1 MFSFIS
7 PHFSPVHALAG
18 GAVLGAAVMFKT
30 SMLGAVLGVSC
41 ATKRFIS
48 ARPSTKSLSFP
59 CGMLLAGIFMSIF
72 YGGLEPLASVKT
84 GGSGLL
90 ARLLFGGVMVGFGTS
105 LGEGCTSGHGLTGL
119 ARLSPRSWVAV
130 PLFMGFGVAAGTL
143 CATSAALPPR
153 PSVEAEQP
161 AWEMALAAAMLLLV
175 SLLVPLA
182 LAIFVPSI
190 KDKLAQAPPSA
201 EPMIEVVSG
210 IVFGCGLVISGMT
223 KPSKVAGFLDLSSGA
238 WDPSLAFVMCSAL
251 LFTFPFFQYLERM
264 HVDQAV
270 LGQPV
275 ALPAKTRSI
284 DYKLVA
290 GAIIFGVGW
299 GVCGGCPGPI
309 WVMMAGIP
317 SVEVAC
323 LWFGFV
329 AGTGLALIV
338 TRGLQVPEP
347 LDQTPVVPADL
358 ETNVQ
363 VVPVAP
369 ATNATIARE
378 ANLS

>member
-1 MFSFIS
+1 
-7 PHFSPVHALAG
+7 
-18 GAVLGAAVMFKT
+18 
-30 SMLGAVLGVSC
+30 
-41 ATKRFIS
+41 
-48 ARPSTKSLSFP
+48 
-59 CGMLLAGIFMSIF
+59 
-72 YGGLEPLASVKT
+72 
-84 GGSGLL
+84 
-90 ARLLFGGVMVGFGTS
+90 
-105 LGEGCTSGHGLTGL
+105 
-119 ARLSPRSWVAV
+119 
-130 PLFMGFGVAAGTL
+130 
-143 CATSAALPPR
+143 
-153 PSVEAEQP
+153 
-161 AWEMALAAAMLLLV
+161 
-175 SLLVPLA
+175 
-182 LAIFVPSI
+182 
-190 KDKLAQAPPSA
+190 
-201 EPMIEVVSG
+201 MIEVVSG

>member
-1 MFSFIS
+1 
-7 PHFSPVHALAG
+7 
-18 GAVLGAAVMFKT
+18 VMFKT

-41 ATKRFIS
+41 ATRRFIS

-59 CGMLLAGIFMSIF
+59 LGMLLAGIMMSIF
-72 YGGLEPLASVKT
+72 YGGMEPMVSVQT

-90 ARLLFGGVMVGFGTS
+90 ARLLFGGLMVGFGTS

-130 PLFMGFGVAAGTL
+130 PLFMGFGVASGTF
-143 CATSAALPPR
+143 CATSIALPPQ
-153 PSVEAEQP
+153 PTVEAEQP
-161 AWEMALAAAMLLLV
+161 GWEVALATAVFLLFV
-175 SLLVPLA
+175 LLVPLA

-190 KDKLAQAPPSA
+190 KDRLARAPPAA

-210 IVFGCGLVISGMT
+210 IVFGCGLVLSGMT

-251 LFTFPFFQYLERM
+251 IFTFPFFQYLERM
-264 HVDQAV
+264 NVDQAV

-275 ALPAKTRSI
+275 ALPLKTKPI
-284 DYKLVA
+284 DYKLIT

-309 WVMMAGIP
+309 WVMMAGSP
-317 SVEVAC
+317 SVEVAA
-323 LWFGFV
+323 LWFGYIG
-329 AGTGLALIV
+329 GTGLTVLV
-338 TRGLQVPEP
+338 THVLELPDP
-347 LDQTPVVPADL
+347 LVATPVVPADI
-358 ETNVQ
+358 EASVQ

-369 ATNATIARE
+369 AVQAPAAQESN
-378 ANLS
+378 SS